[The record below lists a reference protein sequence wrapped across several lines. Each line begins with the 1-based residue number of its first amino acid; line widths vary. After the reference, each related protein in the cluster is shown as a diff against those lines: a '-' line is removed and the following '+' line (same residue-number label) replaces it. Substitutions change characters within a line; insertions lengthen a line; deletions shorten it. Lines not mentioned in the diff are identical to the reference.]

1 MRRFWLIGALAAAV
15 AMSLPAAAQAATTI
29 TEFPAGLGPV
39 GLAAGADG
47 NVWFADLPNPGMI
60 GRITPNGTPSTFTSG
75 LTRDGQPTAI
85 TAGPGGLWFTLEGKN
100 TIGRITTGGTITQFP
115 GAAAD
120 HPTGITAGPD
130 GNLWYVATGH
140 HGAVVRMTP
149 TGTTTQFTAG
159 LTSDGAPQSIALG
172 PDGNLWFTEP
182 AKKRIGRIT
191 PYGAITE
198 YGVGALAGTPREIT
212 AGPDGNLWFTEN
224 GSVPAIG
231 RITPAGVI
239 TEYTAGLPVN
249 SAPQGIAAGADGYL
263 YFTDPGADAIGRVT
277 TSGTITTITAGLT
290 GNAGLQGITTGG
302 DGRIWFAE
310 QAASQI
316 GRMSVAP
323 TAGAVVPSDVT
334 DTTATVE
341 GTVSPNSEPTTY
353 TFQYGTTTA
362 YGQSTLPASAGSGG
376 SAQAV
381 SASLILLSPST
392 TYHVRLAAT
401 NATGTTYGPDQ
412 TVTTTAPGAPSATS
426 LSATG
431 VTASDATLQG
441 VVNPENAL
449 TTYHFEW
456 DTTTAYANQIPASDV
471 SVGSD
476 GTDHA
481 VSQLLTGLEPNT
493 TYHYRVV
500 ATSPSGTTYGADRTF
515 TTDAVTPLAST
526 SPATG
531 ATGDGVTLGA
541 TVNPRNSATGYRFEW
556 GTTTAYGAAVPV
568 VDELVGDDDT
578 GHAVTQ
584 ALTGLAP
591 NTTYHFRVV
600 ATSDAGVTTGADETF
615 TTASVAPDAAT
626 ADAAAVTDAAATLS
640 GAVNPRNDATTY
652 RFEWG
657 LTAAYGQTSAP
668 AGVGA
673 VDLVAH
679 QVTYALDGL
688 AAGTTYHFRLVASS
702 AGGTSYGEDRTFTT
716 TAALTVP
723 PTLPPP
729 AGEARPELGRTAVA
743 AVLRGVVRVKLPGS
757 KRYATLDDPG
767 SVPAGTTVDAR
778 RGVLSL
784 VSAVNAAGR
793 TQTARFKGAVFRLG
807 LRASGMV
814 DLFLIGGPVRCSPRR
829 SAARA
834 AAKRPPRK
842 LWGKDAKGKYSTHG
856 HNSVATVRG
865 TEWITTETCA
875 GTVTRVVRGAVSVRD
890 RWTGKRRIVRA
901 GHSYLARRRG

>member
-1 MRRFWLIGALAAAV
+1 
-15 AMSLPAAAQAATTI
+15 MSLPLVAQAAPTI
-29 TEFPAGLGPV
+29 TEFSAGSGPV

-47 NVWFADLPNPGMI
+47 NVWWVDLPNPGMI
-60 GRITPNGTPSTFTSG
+60 GRITPGGSPSTFTSG
-75 LTRDGQPTAI
+75 LTHDGQPTAI
-85 TAGPGGLWFTLEGKN
+85 TAGPGGLWFTLGGKN
-100 TIGRITTGGTITQFP
+100 TIGRITTGGTITQFA

-120 HPTGITAGPD
+120 HPAGITAGPD

-140 HGAVVRMTP
+140 HGAVVRITP

-198 YGVGALAGTPREIT
+198 YGAGALAGTPREIA

-239 TEYTAGLPVN
+239 TEYRAGLPVN
-249 SAPQGIAAGADGYL
+249 SAPQGIAAGADGNL
-263 YFTDPGADAIGRVT
+263 YFTDPGANAIGRVT
-277 TSGTITTITAGLT
+277 TSGTITTLTAGLT
-290 GNAGLQGITTGG
+290 ASAGLQGIATGG

-323 TAGAVVPSDVT
+323 TAGAVVASDVT

-341 GTVSPNSEPTTY
+341 GTVSPNSEATTY
-353 TFQYGTTTA
+353 TFEYGTTTA
-362 YGQSTLPASAGSGG
+362 YGQSTVPASAGSGG

-381 SASLILLSPST
+381 SANLILLSPST

-412 TVTTTAPGAPSATS
+412 VVTTTAPGAPSATS

-431 VTASDATLQG
+431 VTASDATLEG

-456 DTTTAYANQIPASDV
+456 DTTTAYSNQIPASDV

-481 VSQLLTGLEPNT
+481 VSQLLTDLEPNT
-493 TYHYRVV
+493 TYHFRVV
-500 ATSPSGTTYGADRTF
+500 ATSPSGTTYGADSMF
-515 TTDAVTPLAST
+515 TTDAVAPLAST

-531 ATGDGVTLGA
+531 VTGDGVTLGA
-541 TVNPRNSATGYRFEW
+541 TVNPRNSATAYRFEW
-556 GTTTAYGAAVPV
+556 GTTTAYGAVVPD
-568 VDELVGDDDT
+568 VDELVDEDDT
-578 GHAVTQ
+578 GHAVTK

-600 ATSDAGVTTGADETF
+600 ATSNAGVTIGADETF
-615 TTASVAPDAAT
+615 TTASLAPDAVT
-626 ADAAAVTDAAATLS
+626 ADATGVTDAAATLS
-640 GAVNPRNDATTY
+640 GAVNPRNDAATY

-657 LTAAYGQTSAP
+657 PTTAYGQTSAS

-679 QVTYALDGL
+679 QVTYALGGL
-688 AAGTTYHFRLVASS
+688 EAGTIYHFRLVASS
-702 AGGTSYGEDRTFTT
+702 AGGTSYGQDRTFTT
-716 TAALTVP
+716 AAALPAP
-723 PTLPPP
+723 P
-729 AGEARPELGRTAVA
+729 GEARPELGRTAVA
-743 AVLRGVVRVKLPGS
+743 SVVRGVVRVKLPGG
-757 KRYATLDDPG
+757 KRYVTLDDPG

-814 DLFLIGGPVRCSPRR
+814 DLFLISGPGRCTPHR

-842 LWGKDAKGKYSTHG
+842 LWGKDSKGKYSTHG

-875 GTVTRVVRGAVSVRD
+875 GTVTRVVRGSVSVRD
-890 RWTGKRRIVRA
+890 RWTGKRRTVRA
-901 GHSYLARRRG
+901 GHAYLARRRA